1 MSERLSPIVELTK
14 ARFREFLREPGAVF
28 WSFGF
33 PIILALALGVA
44 FRSQSES
51 KPRVGLLEGSPA
63 WLVKSLTGDDTQVE
77 VSRLTADQVAL
88 ALRQGRVDLVVEAK
102 DPERPEVVYR
112 YDPARD
118 AAKLARYA
126 VDATLQ
132 EASGREDVLTAEDI
146 RVEAAGE
153 RYVDFLFPGIV
164 GMNLMTSSIWGIGY
178 SIVLARK
185 RRQLKRLAATPMRRW
200 HLMLAIFLSRLVFLS
215 VEIVAILGF
224 GSLVFG
230 VSIEGSPIALGVISL
245 MGSAS
250 FAAIALTVAAR
261 VESVEAAN
269 GWLNFVTL
277 PMWMLSGT
285 FFSYERFPEVVQPVI
300 RLLPLTA
307 LNDALRAV
315 INDGVSVFSTAPQ
328 LAVMLGWSLV
338 CFVWAS
344 RRFRWQ

>member
-1 MSERLSPIVELTK
+1 MSERMSPIVELTK

-33 PIILALALGVA
+33 PIVLALALGVA
-44 FRSQSES
+44 FRNQT
-51 KPRVGLLEGSPA
+51 PRPPLVGLLEGSPA
-63 WLVKSLTGDDTQVE
+63 WLVKALEGEDTRVDTIVVAAAD
-77 VSRLTADQVAL
+77 VSS
-88 ALRQGRVDLVVEAK
+88 ALRKGAVDLVVEAP
-102 DPERPEVVYR
+102 DAESARVVYR
-112 YDPARD
+112 YDPTREIGR
-118 AAKLARYA
+118 LARLA
-126 VDATLQ
+126 ADATLQ
-132 EASGREDVLTAEDI
+132 EASGRQDVMASEDV

-178 SIVLARK
+178 SIVLSRK

-200 HLMLAIFLSRLVFLS
+200 QLLLSIFLSRLVFLA
-215 VEIVAILGF
+215 VEVLAILGF

-230 VSIEGSPIALGVISL
+230 VAIVGSPLALAVIAFFGT
-245 MGSAS
+245 AS

-285 FFSYERFPEVVQPVI
+285 FFSYERFPELVQPAI

-315 INDGVSVFSTAPQ
+315 INDGEALWAVGPQ
-328 LAVMLGWSLV
+328 IAVMATWAVV
-338 CFVWAS
+338 CFTWAS